1 MKALISPQETVYAD
15 DGAVLGQRVAQ
26 VDEEGFEVA
35 QPLFWVD
42 CPDDCVQDKWYYVNG
57 ELVKKAQ
64 PEVTLDSVTDL
75 GDESVTEV

>member
-26 VDEEGFEVA
+26 VDEEGFEIA

-42 CPDDCVQDKWYYVNG
+42 CPDDCVQDKWYYLDGQVFKKPEPPQIEAPEII
-57 ELVKKAQ
+57 ELPNQ
-64 PEVTLDSVTDL
+64 EM
-75 GDESVTEV
+75 EF